1 MCRPSYLHLALLLAL
16 VSSTVTSTHAK
27 TSYHH
32 LRQTTATATKG
43 KRALL
48 SIKQQQNEQPVV
60 ASNNEVDASSETT
73 PTVGLPYTEKVEKG
87 SSNEDSDRHST
98 LQDRH
103 GPTLPDRVPHDVA
116 STTITFKPTGGGSP
130 DPAGT
135 VDPSLGLPFLVVISG
150 GTLFV
155 LTAVIVAAKKM
166 RNNDEEEEGEEDENE
181 ENADG
186 DIEAADAAK
195 EHGVVTK
202 PAMDFSSI
210 VPGNDVEEEA
220 S

>member
-16 VSSTVTSTHAK
+16 VSSTITSTHAK
-27 TSYHH
+27 TSH
-32 LRQTTATATKG
+32 LRQIAATVTKD

-73 PTVGLPYTEKVEKG
+73 PTVGLPYTEKVEK
-87 SSNEDSDRHST
+87 EDYDRHST

-103 GPTLPDRVPHDVA
+103 GPTLPDRVPHDVD
-116 STTITFKPTGGGSP
+116 STTITFKPTGGGGP
-130 DPAGT
+130 DPAAT
-135 VDPSLGLPFLVVISG
+135 VDPSLGLPFLVVIGG

-166 RNNDEEEEGEEDENE
+166 RNNEDDEDEEDEDE
-181 ENADG
+181 DNADG

-195 EHGVVTK
+195 DHG
-202 PAMDFSSI
+202 AMDFSSI

>member
-1 MCRPSYLHLALLLAL
+1 MCRPSYLHLTLLLAL

-27 TSYHH
+27 TSHHH
-32 LRQTTATATKG
+32 LRQIAATATKG

-60 ASNNEVDASSETT
+60 ASNNEIDASTETET
-73 PTVGLPYTEKVEKG
+73 APTVGLPYTEKVEMA

-103 GPTLPDRVPHDVA
+103 GPTLPDRIPHDVD
-116 STTITFKPTGGGSP
+116 STTITFKPTGGGP

-135 VDPSLGLPFLVVISG
+135 VDPSLGLPFLVVIGG

-166 RNNDEEEEGEEDENE
+166 RNNDEEEEEEDEDGDN
-181 ENADG
+181 NADD

-195 EHGVVTK
+195 EHGAVTK

-210 VPGNDVEEEA
+210 VPGVEEEA

>member
-16 VSSTVTSTHAK
+16 VSSTITSTHAK
-27 TSYHH
+27 TSH
-32 LRQTTATATKG
+32 LRQIAATVTKD

-73 PTVGLPYTEKVEKG
+73 PTVGLPYTEKVEK
-87 SSNEDSDRHST
+87 EDSDRHST

-103 GPTLPDRVPHDVA
+103 GPTLPDRVPHDVD
-116 STTITFKPTGGGSP
+116 STTITFKPTGGGGP
-130 DPAGT
+130 DPAAT
-135 VDPSLGLPFLVVISG
+135 VDPSLGLPFLVVIGG

-166 RNNDEEEEGEEDENE
+166 RNNEDDEDEEDEDE
-181 ENADG
+181 DNADG

-195 EHGVVTK
+195 DHG
-202 PAMDFSSI
+202 AMDFSSI